1 MNKLRI
7 LALGLVSMILVFS
20 SCSSEDEAEAP
31 VASFSASSTDID
43 VGQTI
48 TFTDKSTGEPTSWDW
63 VFIGGEPGIST
74 KQNPEVTYA
83 LPGTYPVSLTV
94 TNAEGTN
101 TKTRTDY
108 ITVTSA
114 APVADFTV
122 SPTFINVG
130 DEITIVNKS
139 LGEIDM
145 LKWTVVN
152 PHGQESTH
160 YNVDTLVFTCISIGF
175 YDIRL
180 EVTNEFGTDEMIKEE
195 VVESYAP
202 GLTINN
208 TTPSRIKVINDNS
221 WNDYDIVESGASVT
235 ITDENADGEITYSVQ
250 TYGDMGLELS
260 SDETT
265 YYTSEGDKTINF
277 EISRDFFFLT
287 LENNTIS
294 AWNKE
299 VMNAGLQSEVTVN
312 AYINWATDVQNMGY
326 YNLWSNTEIQ
336 CHFENSNQYVYWYDI
351 NWPSGDNVVLALSYD
366 GKKDGQGTY
375 ATKTMEM
382 GEADQT
388 IILK

>member
-7 LALGLVSMILVFS
+7 LALGLVSLILVFS

-48 TFTDKSTGEPTSWDW
+48 TFTDKSAGDPTSWEW
-63 VFIGGEPGIST
+63 IFVGGEPETST
-74 KQNPEVTYA
+74 KQNPEVTYKQA
-83 LPGTYPVSLTV
+83 GTYPVSLTV
-94 TNAEGTN
+94 TNAEGAN
-101 TKTRTDY
+101 TKTRADY

-114 APVADFTV
+114 EPVADFTV
-122 SPTFINVG
+122 SPTFVNVG
-130 DEITIVNKS
+130 DQITIVNKS

-145 LKWTVVN
+145 IKWTVIN
-152 PHGQESTH
+152 PHGQESVH
-160 YNVDTLVFTCISIGF
+160 YNVDTLVWTCISIGF
-175 YDIRL
+175 YDIKL
-180 EVTNEFGTDEMIKEE
+180 EVTNEFGSDEMIKED

-208 TTPSRIKVINDNS
+208 TTPSRIKVYNETSYNS
-221 WNDYDIVESGASVT
+221 EIVEVGSSVT
-235 ITDENADGEITYSVQ
+235 LIDENADGEIRYKVETFAP
-250 TYGDMGLELS
+250 YGLDLS
-260 SDETT
+260 SDWET

-277 EISRDFFFLT
+277 EINRDYFFLT

-299 VMNAGLQSEVTVN
+299 VMNAGLTSEVTEN
-312 AYINWATDVQNMGY
+312 AYINWVSQVQDMGY
-326 YNLWSNTEIQ
+326 YNLWSNTEIR
-336 CHFENSNQYVYWYDI
+336 CHFENSNQYVYWRDI
-351 NWPSGDNVVLALSYD
+351 NWPSGDNVTLALSYN
-366 GKKDGQGTY
+366 GKKDGQGTHT
-375 ATKTMEM
+375 TKTMEI